1 MSRLLTRYPI
11 VATVAISAALALSAC
26 SGSDSSTP
34 STTPN
39 SADLQAKMT
48 ALVDA
53 PLGPPGVLALV
64 KKGDAQPTITSVGT
78 GNTATNE
85 PISPQDVT
93 RIASVAKAF
102 SGAAALVL
110 VRDGKLKTTD
120 TIGKTVEG
128 LPKAWKEI
136 TVAQL
141 LQHTSGLPDYIKSK
155 GFVQKFSK
163 DPGQTWTPTE
173 LLSFVESAPLNFAP
187 GSRYGYSDTDNIVIG
202 LIVESVTG
210 EPYETELEKLVYQ
223 PLTLSATSLPS
234 TTAMPDPFVRGYDY
248 TDAGDKEDITDLVNP
263 TGAWASG
270 GMLSTV
276 NDLNTFVRSYASGQ
290 LVGQAAHNEQFT
302 FVEGE
307 SGPPGP
313 GQNSAG
319 LGIFQYTTACGIVYG
334 HTGNYPGY
342 VTFIAATEDGANSA
356 VVITNTQI
364 NAASPNGLYPKL
376 QAVFEA
382 AACSALQ

>member
-1 MSRLLTRYPI
+1 MSRFLARYPI
-11 VATVAISAALALSAC
+11 AAALAVATTVALSAC
-26 SGSDSSTP
+26 SGGDASTP
-34 STTPN
+34 SATPDN
-39 SADLQAKMT
+39 TDLQAKMT

-53 PLGPPGVLALV
+53 PLGPPGVLTLV
-64 KKGDAQPTITSVGT
+64 KKGDAQPTVTSVGT

-85 PISPQDVT
+85 PISPNDVT
-93 RIASVAKAF
+93 RIASVSKAF

-120 TIGKTVEG
+120 TIGQTIKG
-128 LPKAWKEI
+128 LPKAWEQI
-136 TVAQL
+136 TLAQL
-141 LQHTSGLPDYIKSK
+141 LQHTSGLPDYIKNENFIK
-155 GFVQKFSK
+155 QFSN
-163 DPGQTWTPTE
+163 DLAQSWTPQE
-173 LLSFVESAPLNFAP
+173 LLAFVENTPVNFAP
-187 GSRYGYSDTDNIVIG
+187 GSTYKYSDTDNIVVG

-210 EPYETELEKLVYQ
+210 RPYEKELEELVYK
-223 PLTLSATSLPS
+223 PLKLTATSLPN
-234 TTAMPDPFVRGYDY
+234 TVAMPNPFIRGYDY
-248 TDAGDKEDITDLVNP
+248 NELDEKEDITDLINP
-263 TGAWASG
+263 TAAWASG

-276 NDLNTFVRSYASGQ
+276 NDLDAFIRAYASGQ
-290 LVGQAAHNEQFT
+290 LVGEAARNEQFT

-319 LGIFQYTTACGIVYG
+319 LGIFQYTTACGTVYG

-356 VVITNTQI
+356 VVIANTQI
-364 NAASPNGLYPKL
+364 NVGSPNDLYPKL
-376 QAVFEA
+376 QAVFDA

>member
-11 VATVAISAALALSAC
+11 AATVAIAATLAMSAC
-26 SGSDSSTP
+26 SSSGSPTSSATP
-34 STTPN
+34 DNTN
-39 SADLQAKMT
+39 LQAKMT

-64 KKGDAQPTITSVGT
+64 KKGDAQPKITSVGT
-78 GNTATNE
+78 GNTASNE

-93 RIASVAKAF
+93 RIASVSKAF

-120 TIGKTVEG
+120 TIGTTVKG
-128 LPKAWKEI
+128 LPKAWNEV

-141 LQHTSGLPDYIKSK
+141 LQHTSGLPDYIKSE
-155 GFVQKFSK
+155 GFVKKFSK
-163 DPGQTWTPTE
+163 DPGQTWAPTE
-173 LLSFVESAPLNFAP
+173 LLSFVASAPLNFAP
-187 GSRYGYSDTDNIVIG
+187 GTQYGYSDTDNIVVG
-202 LIVESVTG
+202 LIVESVAG
-210 EPYETELEKLVYQ
+210 EPYETELDKLIYR
-223 PLTLSATSLPS
+223 PLQLSKTSLPN
-234 TTAMPDPFVRGYDY
+234 TTAMPEPFVRGYDY
-248 TDAGDKEDITDLVNP
+248 TDAGETEDITDLVNP

-290 LVGQAAHNEQFT
+290 LVGEAQRNEQFT
-302 FVEGE
+302 FIEGE

-313 GQNSAG
+313 GRNSAG

-342 VTFIAATEDGANSA
+342 VTFIAATEDGENSA